1 MGWFSAGKASRDD
14 VSHGLSEAASGC
26 HAVSASDITRQIPAC
41 DRGGMLLSD
50 GVEGRVRLPA
60 RDAIANFV
68 SWLQRRGDTGLTRSK
83 RLIALYSIHCDE
95 LNLAELSSNIML
107 QELRKVAPR
116 SEERVPRTD
125 RYRQ

>member
-1 MGWFSAGKASRDD
+1 
-14 VSHGLSEAASGC
+14 
-26 HAVSASDITRQIPAC
+26 
-41 DRGGMLLSD
+41 MLLSD

-60 RDAIANFV
+60 AEAIASFV

-95 LNLAELSSNIML
+95 LSLAELSSNIML

-125 RYRQ
+125 RYRQRASAYCIPHEPLATNLQVVRSAA